1 MGASVHDNNNIPAR
15 EPIFNIPTIVLLA
28 AGLMAAI
35 HVIRA
40 YVLTDDQDLQVLIW
54 FAFIPARYL
63 ADADPL
69 LRDPSLAQVWTF
81 VSYALL
87 HGDFTH
93 LLVNLF
99 WMAAFGSAL
108 ARRFEATRFV
118 LYSLVCAI
126 AGVALHLIFFWGEMV
141 PVVGASAAISG
152 HMAAIARFG
161 FSPGGPMTRSIRIS
175 GQDGWKVPALS
186 IVGTLLNRRALLFLG
201 VWFAVNFLFGIAG
214 GSLLGDGT
222 QIAWQAHVGGFVAG
236 LLLFELFD
244 PVSSTAVPPASDR
257 YDDAGD
263 Q

>member
-1 MGASVHDNNNIPAR
+1 MQDNNDTPAR
-15 EPIFNIPTIVLLA
+15 EPMFNLPTIVLLA
-28 AGLMAAI
+28 AVLMAAI
-35 HVIRA
+35 HVVRVYA
-40 YVLTDDQDLQVLIW
+40 LTDDQNLQVLIW

-63 ADADPL
+63 AEADAVF
-69 LRDPSLAQVWTF
+69 PSPALAQIWTF
-81 VSYALL
+81 ATYAFL

-108 ARRFEATRFV
+108 ARRFQAIRFV
-118 LYSLVCAI
+118 LFSLVCAI
-126 AGVALHLIFFWGEMV
+126 AGVALHLAFYWGEMV

-161 FSPGGPMTRSIRIS
+161 FSPGGPMTQSIRIS
-175 GQDGWKVPALS
+175 GQAGWKVPALS
-186 IVGTLLNRRALLFLG
+186 VVGTLVHRRALLFLG

-214 GSLLGDGT
+214 GSLLGEGT

-236 LLLFELFD
+236 LLLFKFFD
-244 PVSSTAVPPASDR
+244 PVFSMSSGQDGLNQKDYT
-257 YDDAGD
+257 GD